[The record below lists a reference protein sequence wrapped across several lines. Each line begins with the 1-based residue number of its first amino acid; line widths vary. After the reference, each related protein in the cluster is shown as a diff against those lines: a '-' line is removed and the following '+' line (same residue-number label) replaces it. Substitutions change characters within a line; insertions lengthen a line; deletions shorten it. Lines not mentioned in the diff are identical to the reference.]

1 MKRNK
6 KTTNTIQQ
14 TVFNIFIV
22 SWNDS
27 GSERTRHEPP
37 GVRVGTVGVSM
48 EIFLNKLF
56 FGVSAFRDRFI
67 QRTGDVG
74 NMCAMGE
81 PNGPLFFGD
90 MSDFGLRF
98 LCLASCARASS
109 LIFMA
114 AAAASFDADNSSSTA
129 ALLFSIHSLAAM
141 ASASLTSTSC
151 NALFVA
157 SRSSRTFISSSCS
170 SACAIEASRRASA
183 SNSLACSSW
192 CVRRVTSL
200 RNSFAE
206 SRA

>member
-1 MKRNK
+1 MYRSVLLDANLGVMKRNK

-90 MSDFGLRF
+90 MSDF
-98 LCLASCARASS
+98 
-109 LIFMA
+109 
-114 AAAASFDADNSSSTA
+114 
-129 ALLFSIHSLAAM
+129 
-141 ASASLTSTSC
+141 
-151 NALFVA
+151 
-157 SRSSRTFISSSCS
+157 
-170 SACAIEASRRASA
+170 
-183 SNSLACSSW
+183 
-192 CVRRVTSL
+192 
-200 RNSFAE
+200 
-206 SRA
+206 